1 MQHLRR
7 TSIAAA
13 LVAATAL
20 AACGSDSKV
29 VLPTTTTAAV
39 ADATT
44 TTTTGGTTE
53 TTDGG
58 SSGSDISSFSDVQP
72 AVLQFQGAGSFREPG
87 SDSEA
92 VGWRGSGFFISPD
105 GLAVTN
111 NHVVSGAATLE
122 VFAGG
127 DTDTSYNAKVVGA
140 SECNDLALVQVN
152 VQDPVPYLDWATE
165 DITPGLEIYLAGF
178 PLGDPEYTLVKGIIS
193 KAKADGETSWASI
206 DETVQY
212 DAQSQPGNSGGPVV
226 DAQGDVVA
234 VHYAGGDPGT
244 GTNQFFGISSHL
256 AQQVVEELRN
266 GDFESIGI
274 NGKAFVDDEAGLAG
288 VWVSGV
294 AAGTAASKVGLL
306 PGDIITKLN
315 GLPVGQDGTMSAYC
329 DVLRTAGSEPI
340 AVEVLRFDTGEVLTG
355 ELNGDKTL
363 QVTQYLVSD
372 DTSETLPPE
381 TQSYTYEGVID
392 DTGQIYL
399 ELPVEWAERDTGGQT
414 LSDGDHAAIIA
425 APDLNAFLDT
435 DTATGIL
442 VAGFLG
448 TDYSSVLDAYE
459 GSLNCTDAG
468 DVVDVSSGVLTG
480 KGILYSGCG
489 DTGGYTGLVVMGTA
503 DGHAAILLIAQ
514 LNTEAD
520 LDALNQ
526 AVGTLIYV
534 PAI

>member
-7 TSIAAA
+7 TSITAMIAAAA
-13 LVAATAL
+13 LL
-20 AACGSDSKV
+20 AACGSDSPKV
-29 VLPTTTTAAV
+29 VVPTTTAPTV
-39 ADATT
+39 IDATT
-44 TTTTGGTTE
+44 TTVGGTTE
-53 TTDGG
+53 TTEAAA
-58 SSGSDISSFSDVQP
+58 SGNSIESFTDVQP
-72 AVLQFQGAGSFREPG
+72 AVLQLQGAGSFREPG

-127 DTDTSYNAKVVGA
+127 DTTKSYNATVVGA

-152 VQDPVPYLDWATE
+152 VKEPVPYLDWASE

-193 KAKADGETSWASI
+193 KAKAGGETNWASI

-234 VHYAGGDPGT
+234 VHYSGGDPGT
-244 GTNQFFGISSHL
+244 GTNQFFGISAHL
-256 AQQVVEELRN
+256 AQQVVDELRN

-274 NGKAFVDDEAGLAG
+274 NGKAFVDQEAGLAG
-288 VWVSGV
+288 IWVSGV
-294 AAGTAASKVGLL
+294 AAGSAASKVGLL

-315 GLPVGQDGTMSAYC
+315 GLPVGQDGTMSSYC
-329 DVLRTAGSEPI
+329 DVLRTAGAEPI
-340 AVEVLRFDTGEVLTG
+340 GIEVLRFDTGELLAG

-363 QVTQYLVSD
+363 AVTQYLVSED
-372 DTSETLPPE
+372 VPEDLPVTE
-381 TQSYTYEGVID
+381 SYTYEGVID

-399 ELPVEWAERDTGGQT
+399 ELPVQWAQRDTAGQT

-448 TDYSSVLDAYE
+448 TDYSSVLTAYE
-459 GSLNCTDAG
+459 NALNCSEAG
-468 DVVDVSSGVLTG
+468 DVVDVTSGILTG
-480 KGILYSGCG
+480 KGIIYSGCG
-489 DTGGYTGLVVMGTA
+489 DTGGSTGLVVMGTQ
-503 DGHAAILLIAQ
+503 DGHAAILLISQ
-514 LNTEAD
+514 LNSEAD
-520 LDALNQ
+520 LEALNQ